1 MANDLT
7 TRNNYGAVSSPSSG
21 FSAPTVSSGRSRS
34 LLPEVDDSGWYYGPL
49 RPGDRYVSKADIRR
63 RDEALRHNNLVRFSK
78 LGAGAPTS
86 TTSPTA
92 LPPTKTTTLRL
103 KGF

>member
-7 TRNNYGAVSSPSSG
+7 TRNNFSAISSPSSNT
-21 FSAPTVSSGRSRS
+21 PTRARS
-34 LLPEVDDSGWYYGPL
+34 LLPEVDDSSWYYGPL
-49 RPGDRYVSKADIRR
+49 RPGDRRVTKAEVER

-78 LGAGAPTS
+78 LGAGASSTPTS
-86 TTSPTA
+86 PS
-92 LPPTKTTTLRL
+92 LPPRKVTTLKL